1 MKRETL
7 GVIIIGWI
15 LSSWL
20 THVLV
25 CLSLGKWGFLVAGA
39 LVVPIAIIHGTGCWF
54 GLF

>member
-1 MKRETL
+1 MKRETFLMLWLAWVL
-7 GVIIIGWI
+7 G
-15 LSSWL
+15 SWL

-25 CLSLGKWGFLVAGA
+25 CLSAGKWGFLVAGA